1 MQAKNKTQI
10 EWYYG
15 VPLLNAVLTPIPIGH
30 RNSLRLIANI
40 RDCHNLIFGFITEK
54 AANVILDGS
63 LTPDFTVV
71 TNIFTLAAVPTV
83 WTDVY
88 TMPPPRNFTGL
99 YEIGFPYIR
108 FSLQDTAAA
117 NHSYTRFYAKV
128 FW

>member
-1 MQAKNKTQI
+1 MKEKNKTAT
-10 EWYYG
+10 EWYYR
-15 VPLLNAVLTPIPIGH
+15 VPLLNGVLTRIEVGNIL
-30 RNSLRLIANI
+30 STIFIADV
-40 RDCHNLIFGFITEK
+40 RDCHNLIFGLITEK
-54 AANVILDGS
+54 AANIILDGS
-63 LTPDFTVV
+63 LTSDFLVV
-71 TNIFTLAAVPTV
+71 TNIFTLAALAAT

-88 TMPPPRNFTGL
+88 TMGAPRNLTGI

>member
-1 MQAKNKTQI
+1 MQAKNKTAI
-10 EWYYG
+10 EWYYQS
-15 VPLLNAVLTPIPIGH
+15 PLLNAALTPIEVGH
-30 RNSLRLIANI
+30 VNSAVFIADV

-54 AANVILDGS
+54 AANIILDGS
-63 LTPDFTVV
+63 LTAGFLVV
-71 TNIFTLAAVPTV
+71 TNIFTLAALAAT
-83 WTDVY
+83 WTTVY
-88 TMPPPRNFTGL
+88 TLPPPRNFTGL